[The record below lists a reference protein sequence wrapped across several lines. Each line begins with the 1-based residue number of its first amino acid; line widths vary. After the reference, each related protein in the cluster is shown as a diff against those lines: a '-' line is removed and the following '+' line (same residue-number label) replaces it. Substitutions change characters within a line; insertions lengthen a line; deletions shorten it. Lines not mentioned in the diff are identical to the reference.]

1 MQDATFFS
9 MTVKYRLSDFLRKLY
24 KNKEKNYYERIEN

>member
-9 MTVKYRLSDFLRKLY
+9 MTVKYRLSDFLRKL
-24 KNKEKNYYERIEN
+24 NMRKEEIT